1 MTLKTDTIHTPKRRR
16 HSAAEA
22 GALRLLARE
31 AALRGE
37 SLASIRARLRIPE
50 PTLTVWAR
58 QDGYRQSDLAARAE
72 ADATAASDEAA
83 AVAAIREQA
92 DEMWTLF
99 GEMSDRARSPAQT
112 QVDLARVRTLALTE
126 AGFLD
131 AAEAEIAAVR
141 RLARLLSFGRADS
154 SEMEQLQRRAFA
166 ETQRLAL
173 NSICRYLAEEKRKDE
188 AAVTAREA
196 AGLPPLPPPPETPPP
211 SKEQVDAILADIR
224 ERARN
229 RDPWAELVRLR
240 KEEKEAGE
248 SEGEEV

>member
-1 MTLKTDTIHTPKRRR
+1 MTLKTDTIRKPKRHR

-22 GALRLLARE
+22 EALRLLARE

-37 SLASIRARLRIPE
+37 SLASIRARLRIPHS
-50 PTLTVWAR
+50 TLTVWAR
-58 QDGYRQSDLAARAE
+58 TDGYRQSDLAARA
-72 ADATAASDEAA
+72 DATAARDEAA
-83 AVAAIREQA
+83 AVAAICEQA
-92 DEMWTLF
+92 DEMWKLF

-173 NSICRYLAEEKRKDE
+173 NSICRYLAREKRKDE
-188 AAVTAREA
+188 AAAAAREA
-196 AGLPPLPPPPETPPP
+196 AGLPPPPPPPETPPP

-240 KEEKEAGE
+240 KEERGGG
-248 SEGEEV
+248 EGEEV